1 MNECV
6 MRESHRRSIV
16 KALSWRIIATF
27 ITAVAALIIT
37 GQIKIA
43 VEIGLID
50 TIAKF
55 AVYYVHERIWN
66 RLKYGEVPPPEY
78 KI

>member
-1 MNECV
+1 

-16 KALSWRIIATF
+16 KALSWRFIATF
-27 ITAVAALIIT
+27 ITGLAALIIT
-37 GQIKIA
+37 GEIRIA

-50 TIAKF
+50 TVAKF
-55 AVYYVHERIWN
+55 AVYYMHERIWN
-66 RLKYGEVPPPEY
+66 RLKYGEAAPPEY